1 MSLYL
6 GKIHYWLFN
15 KIVWF
20 KDLEIEFVNLAKE
33 KGLNTEEILNEIT
46 KNYGERVQDKPLE
59 EMIDTSNIHGWL
71 DNKIKVSE
79 NRLAEVISFLKL
91 NSVSDEE
98 LKEVF
103 KNQGRKAA
111 IEDTKKRSLDTAE
124 EIFNGINDYVLDG
137 MPCDRV
143 NEVIESL
150 ENKVIW
156 RRNVCVHKEM
166 WSKENLDSDYFYE
179 IRDEFIKAFVT
190 IVNPTFIY
198 KRISD
203 NEMTIEKVN

>member
-20 KDLEIEFVNLAKE
+20 KDLEIEFLNLGKE
-33 KGLNTEEILNEIT
+33 KGINTEELLIEIT
-46 KNYGERVQDKPLE
+46 KKYGERVENKPLE
-59 EMIDTSNIHGWL
+59 EIIDSSNIHGWL
-71 DNKIKVSE
+71 DSKIKVSE
-79 NRLAEVISFLKL
+79 NRLAEIISFLKL
-91 NSVSDEE
+91 NSVSDK
-98 LKEVF
+98 LIKEVF
-103 KNQGRKAA
+103 INAGRKAA
-111 IEDTKKRSLDTAE
+111 IEDIEKRSLDTAE
-124 EIFNGINDYVLDG
+124 EIFNGLNDYILDG

-143 NEVIESL
+143 NEVVEAS

-190 IVNPTFIY
+190 IVSPNFIY
-198 KRISD
+198 KRISND
-203 NEMTIEKVN
+203 EMIIEKVN